1 MKILVNES
9 ALIRAKALAN
19 AVDSV
24 LLNDARNGRE
34 TALTLSEM
42 LLETLE
48 ALEGDEGE
56 QNRRHAEQG

>member
-9 ALIRAKALAN
+9 ALVRAKALAN
-19 AVDSV
+19 AIDTA

-56 QNRRHAEQG
+56 QNG

>member
-9 ALIRAKALAN
+9 ALVRAKALAN
-19 AVDSV
+19 AIDTA

-48 ALEGDEGE
+48 ALEGDEDE
-56 QNRRHAEQG
+56 QNG

>member
-19 AVDSV
+19 AVDSA
-24 LLNDARNGRE
+24 LLNDAQNGRE

-42 LLETLE
+42 LLEVLDTM
-48 ALEGDEGE
+48 EGGNNDDSIRDE
-56 QNRRHAEQG
+56 RFA